1 MNFNIIKKKNIIKK
15 TKKFLKRN
23 KYIYGGFS
31 LIKPFSDFFRFR
43 PISFLNKYFWFL
55 LQFIKYKNLKCNPH
69 FNFFTFYPCLFDNTN
84 YTCIEPIYLL
94 QDIWFV
100 HNLFKNKPNLHYDIG
115 SSFKTISIIAQF
127 TNVVFIDIRPP
138 NIKVPN
144 VIFIKGDITNLP
156 FPDSSIQSLSS
167 LCVIEHIG
175 LGRYGDKLNP
185 FGSEKAIKE
194 LKRVCSPGGLIY
206 ISLHV
211 DSYNKI
217 YFNAHRAFTRDYIME
232 LFEGFEILD
241 EKYIYGTRLWEEYDK
256 DKGFG
261 TGLYLFLKKG
271 GN

>member
-1 MNFNIIKKKNIIKK
+1 
-15 TKKFLKRN
+15 
-23 KYIYGGFS
+23 
-31 LIKPFSDFFRFR
+31 
-43 PISFLNKYFWFL
+43 
-55 LQFIKYKNLKCNPH
+55 
-69 FNFFTFYPCLFDNTN
+69 
-84 YTCIEPIYLL
+84 
-94 QDIWFV
+94 
-100 HNLFKNKPNLHYDIG
+100 
-115 SSFKTISIIAQF
+115 
-127 TNVVFIDIRPP
+127 
-138 NIKVPN
+138 
-144 VIFIKGDITNLP
+144 
-156 FPDSSIQSLSS
+156 LSS

-261 TGLYLFLKKG
+261 TGLYLFLKKEEI
-271 GN
+271 NVYKDANYEKNY